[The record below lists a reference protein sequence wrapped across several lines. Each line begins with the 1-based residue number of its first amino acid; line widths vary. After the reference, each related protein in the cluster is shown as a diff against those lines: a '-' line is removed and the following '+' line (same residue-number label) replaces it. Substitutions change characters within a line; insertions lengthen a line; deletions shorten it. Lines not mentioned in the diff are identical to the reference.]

1 MTRRLTLQRITPLN
15 HSVFHLVFDRPEG
28 LAFTPGQAVDMA
40 LDRDGWRETRH
51 PFTFTSLPSEEAAEF
66 VIKTYPEDA
75 EGHEGMTARIAQMQ
89 PGDAVLVEDPWG
101 AIKDEGDGLFLAG
114 GAGVTPFIAVLR
126 DKLARAGTLEGNTLI
141 FSNETEQDIFLKAF
155 FEDMPGLR
163 TRFIVTQDKDSAL
176 YHPRID
182 SALLKDYLQPDRDT
196 CYVCGPDAMLEDMSD
211 LLRERGVPADRIVT
225 EDFD

>member
-75 EGHEGMTARIAQMQ
+75 EGHEGMTARIARMIPCSRIRSSRRAQ
-89 PGDAVLVEDPWG
+89 V
-101 AIKDEGDGLFLAG
+101 
-114 GAGVTPFIAVLR
+114 AGVTP
-126 DKLARAGTLEGNTLI
+126 ARSASSAGLSSG
-141 FSNETEQDIFLKAF
+141 A
-155 FEDMPGLR
+155 
-163 TRFIVTQDKDSAL
+163 
-176 YHPRID
+176 
-182 SALLKDYLQPDRDT
+182 
-196 CYVCGPDAMLEDMSD
+196 C
-211 LLRERGVPADRIVT
+211 
-225 EDFD
+225 